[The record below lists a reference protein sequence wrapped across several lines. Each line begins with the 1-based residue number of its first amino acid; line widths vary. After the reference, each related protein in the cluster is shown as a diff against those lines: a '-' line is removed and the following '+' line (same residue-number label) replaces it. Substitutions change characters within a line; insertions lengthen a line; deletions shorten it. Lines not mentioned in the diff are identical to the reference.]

1 MGSDSNSSRI
11 PKLRFPGFTGEWEE
25 KKLGDILDYEQPT
38 PYLVASDLYQKQ
50 GTPVLTAGKTFILGY
65 TDETVGVYDKVPVI
79 IFDDFVTE
87 SKYVTFPFKAKS
99 SAMKMLSLKNKTDNL
114 YFTYVSMLLNQKPV
128 GDHKRHWISETSQI
142 QVLVPPTPA
151 EQQKIASCLS
161 EMDNLISAQSQ
172 KVESLKTHKKGL
184 MQQLFPQ
191 QGGTTPQLRFPGLT
205 GDWDEKKLGDIGDTY
220 SGLSGKSKEDFEK
233 GNSKFIT
240 FMNVLNNVK
249 IDTDILGTVNITEGE
264 RQNKVEFGDMLFNTS
279 SETPEEVGF
288 CAVFDSILEEDVY
301 LNSFCFGYRFHDR
314 SKHLPFFLAYYMR
327 SDCGRELMH
336 RLAQGITRFNLS
348 KGYFNKAIVRFPSSV
363 EQQKIASCLSELDKN
378 IKSESIKLESL
389 KNHKRGLMQQLFP
402 EPIK

>member
-151 EQQKIASCLS
+151 EQQKIASFLS
-161 EMDNLISAQSQ
+161 EIDDQIASQGQKVDALKEKKKGLMQQLFPQAGETTPKRRFPGFEGEWEEKNLEEFGQIITGSTPSRQNKKYWGGEFCWISAQDM
-172 KVESLKTHKKGL
+172 KVKYIYDTKEKVTNEGKKQCRILPKNSVLVTCIASIGLNAITKVDCATNQQINAIITNNETIAEFLYQSMENSIYKLKAMAGQTAVPIINKQQFSNFSIFVPQSSAEIGKIVGCLSTLDDTITAESDKLEVLKNHKKGL

-191 QGGTTPQLRFPGLT
+191 
-205 GDWDEKKLGDIGDTY
+205 
-220 SGLSGKSKEDFEK
+220 
-233 GNSKFIT
+233 
-240 FMNVLNNVK
+240 
-249 IDTDILGTVNITEGE
+249 
-264 RQNKVEFGDMLFNTS
+264 
-279 SETPEEVGF
+279 
-288 CAVFDSILEEDVY
+288 
-301 LNSFCFGYRFHDR
+301 
-314 SKHLPFFLAYYMR
+314 
-327 SDCGRELMH
+327 
-336 RLAQGITRFNLS
+336 
-348 KGYFNKAIVRFPSSV
+348 
-363 EQQKIASCLSELDKN
+363 
-378 IKSESIKLESL
+378 
-389 KNHKRGLMQQLFP
+389 
-402 EPIK
+402 PIK

>member
-1 MGSDSNSSRI
+1 MDSNNGNSYT
-11 PKLRFPGFTGEWEE
+11 PNLRFPGFDEEWVEKNMEE
-25 KKLGDILDYEQPT
+25 LCKPITPSFKLQSRDY
-38 PYLVASDLYQKQ
+38 LK
-50 GTPVLTAGKTFILGY
+50 AGKYPIVDQSQSLICGWTN
-65 TDETVGVYDKVPVI
+65 DDKGLVKNVPVI
-79 IFDDFVTE
+79 VFGDHTCVL
-87 SKYVTFPFKAKS
+87 KYIDFPFIQGADGVKI
-99 SAMKMLSLKNKTDNL
+99 LSPKKDYDSRFVFQSFLANP
-114 YFTYVSMLLNQKPV
+114 VKPD
-128 GDHKRHWISETSQI
+128 GYKRHFSDFKEKTY
-142 QVLVPPTPA
+142 LVPSPA

-288 CAVFDSILEEDVY
+288 CAVFVSILEEDVY